1 MKSIKLRGVRTHNL
15 KNIDVD
21 IPRNKFTVITG
32 LSGSGKSSLA
42 FDTIYAEG
50 QRRYVESLSSYARQ
64 FLSMME
70 KPDVDYIE
78 GLSPAISIEQKSTS
92 HNPRSTVGTVTEIY
106 DYLRLLYARSGEA
119 RCPTHGNPLRAQTV
133 SQIVDKI
140 LSNTTGS
147 KWMLTAPVLRGK
159 KGEHHQLLSKLLSLG
174 FVRAVIDGEVSLLED
189 PPKLEMRKK
198 HDIDLVIDRFTIRND
213 MQLRLSE
220 SVETGLEYGEGIVK
234 IISLNTDGHAEVTFS
249 SKYSCPECG
258 FSAHDLEPSSFSFNS
273 PHGAC
278 LTCDGLGYLEYFDEE
293 LVVHDPSK
301 SLPAGAIF
309 GWDTRNSY
317 YLQIIKSLARHYKFD
332 INTPYENLPEKI
344 QDKILNGSDG
354 EPIEFSYMR
363 SNNKI
368 FKKKHTFEGVIPGMQ
383 RRLRESASQPL
394 RDEMNKFLSIKS
406 CQECLGSRLNIS
418 ARNVFFEGYTI
429 NQITEMPI
437 GQAIE
442 LFQEFDSAK
451 NDEVRKKI
459 INEILNRLGFM
470 GNIGL
475 SYLTLDRKA
484 DTLSGGEAQRIRLAS
499 QIGAGLVGVM
509 YVLDEPSI
517 GLHQRDNKRL
527 LDTLFKLRDL
537 GNTVIVVEHD
547 EEAIRSA
554 DHIID
559 IGPGAGIHGGS
570 VVAQGCVKDILKSK
584 NSETGKFLS
593 GTRGI
598 EASKIITD
606 VRNNKK
612 IKINGACGNN
622 LHSVN
627 LEIPVGALTCVTGV
641 SGSGK
646 STLINDTLYKIAAR
660 QLNGASVKPAAHKS
674 FSGLELLDKVVNI
687 DQSPIGRTPRSNP
700 ATYTGLFAPIRELF
714 AATSESR
721 SRGYLPGRFSFNVKG
736 GRCEQCQGDGL
747 VKVEMHFLPD
757 LYVECDSCKGKR
769 YNRETLDICY
779 KGFNINEI
787 LNMTVDEAIAVFE
800 PVPSVHR
807 KLELL
812 SDVGL
817 SYIKLGQSATTL
829 SGGEA
834 QRIKLAKELSRRSTG
849 STLYILDEPTTG
861 LHFHDIEQLLRVIQR
876 LKALGNT
883 IVIIEH
889 NLDVVKTAD
898 WIVDMGPEGGMGGGN
913 IVATGNPEDIANS
926 EGHTAHYLRQV
937 IENKI
942 AV

>member
-15 KNIDVD
+15 KNVDID

-106 DYLRLLYARSGEA
+106 DYIRLLFARSGEA
-119 RCPTHGNPLRAQTV
+119 RCPKHGNPLKAQTV
-133 SQIVDKI
+133 TQIVDKI
-140 LSNTTGS
+140 LTKSIGS

-159 KGEHHQLLSKLLSLG
+159 KGEHHQLLSKLQSLG
-174 FVRAVIDGEVSLLED
+174 FVRAIIDGEIVVLDD

-198 HDIDLVIDRFTIRND
+198 HDIDLIIDRFAIKND

-234 IISLNTDGHAEVTFS
+234 IVPLVDNNQDISTFS
-249 SKYSCPECG
+249 SKFSCPECG

-273 PHGAC
+273 PQGAC
-278 LTCDGLGYLEYFDEE
+278 LSCDGLGYLEYFDEE
-293 LVVHDPSK
+293 LVVGDPLK
-301 SLPAGAIF
+301 SLPSGAIF

-317 YLQIIKSLARHYKFD
+317 YSQIIKSLARHYKFD
-332 INTPYENLPEKI
+332 VNTPYIDIPEDI
-344 QDKILNGSDG
+344 QNKILRGSG
-354 EPIEFSYMR
+354 NESIEFSYLR
-363 SNNKI
+363 STGKI
-368 FKKKHTFEGVIPGMQ
+368 YKKKHTFEGVIPSMQ

-394 RDEMNKFLSIKS
+394 RDEMTKFLSVKPCI
-406 CQECLGSRLNIS
+406 ECNGSRLNIS
-418 ARNVFFEGYTI
+418 ARNVFFEGYSI
-429 NQITEMPI
+429 NQITEMSI
-437 GQAIE
+437 GQAVDI
-442 LFQEFDSAK
+442 FTEFDGQK
-451 NDEVRKKI
+451 NDEVRTKI

-470 GNIGL
+470 ANIGL
-475 SYLTLDRKA
+475 DYLTLDRKA

-527 LDTLFKLRDL
+527 LDTLFSLRDL

-554 DHIID
+554 DHVID
-559 IGPGAGIHGGS
+559 IGPGAGVHGGN
-570 VVAQGCVKDILKSK
+570 VVAQGSLKDILQSK
-584 NSETGKFLS
+584 DSETGKFLS
-593 GTRGI
+593 GIRSI
-598 EASKIITD
+598 DVPKSEID
-606 VRNNKK
+606 VRNNQK
-612 IKINGACGNN
+612 IEIKGAAGNN
-622 LHSVN
+622 LNSVD
-627 LEIPVGALTCVTGV
+627 LQIPLGSLTCVTGV

-646 STLINDTLYKIAAR
+646 STLINDTLYRIAAR
-660 QLNGASVKPAAHKS
+660 HLNGASVKPAKYDS
-674 FSGLELLDKVVNI
+674 FAGLELLDKVVNI

-700 ATYTGLFAPIRELF
+700 ATYTGLFGPIRDLF
-714 AATSESR
+714 AATKESR

-757 LYVECDSCKGKR
+757 LYVECESCKGKR
-769 YNRETLDICY
+769 YNRETLDIAY
-779 KGFNINEI
+779 KGFNIYEI
-787 LNMTVDEAIAVFE
+787 LKMTVDEAMPIFE
-800 PVPSVHR
+800 PVPSIYR

-812 SDVGL
+812 NDVGL

-861 LHFHDIEQLLRVIQR
+861 LHFHDIEQLLEVIQR
-876 LKALGNT
+876 LKKLGNT

-898 WIVDMGPEGGMGGGN
+898 WIVDLGPEGGKGGGN
-913 IVATGNPEDIANS
+913 IVATGSPREIINY
-926 EGHTAHYLRQV
+926 EGHTAYYLRQV

>member
-15 KNIDVD
+15 KNVDID

-106 DYLRLLYARSGEA
+106 DYIRLLFARSGES
-119 RCPTHGNPLRAQTV
+119 RCPTHGNPLKAQTV
-133 SQIVDKI
+133 TQIVDKI
-140 LSNTTGS
+140 LSKNIGS

-174 FVRAVIDGEVSLLED
+174 FVRAIIDGEVIVLDD

-198 HDIDLVIDRFTIRND
+198 HDIDLIIDRFVVKDN

-234 IISLNTDGHAEVTFS
+234 IVPLDKDDQNISTFS
-249 SKYSCPECG
+249 SKFSCPECG
-258 FSAHDLEPSSFSFNS
+258 FSAHELEPSSFSFNS
-273 PHGAC
+273 PQGAC
-278 LTCDGLGYLEYFDEE
+278 LSCDGLGYLEYFDEE
-293 LVVHDPSK
+293 LVVGDPSK

-317 YLQIIKSLARHYKFD
+317 YAQIIKSLAQHYKFD
-332 INTPYENLPEKI
+332 VNTPYENLPEEI
-344 QDKILNGSDG
+344 QNKILRGSAN
-354 EPIEFSYMR
+354 ESIEFSYMR
-363 SNNKI
+363 SNGKI
-368 FKKKHTFEGVIPGMQ
+368 YKKKHTFEGVIPSMQ
-383 RRLRESASQPL
+383 RRLRESTSQPL
-394 RDEMNKFLSIKS
+394 RDEMTKFLSVKP
-406 CQECLGSRLNIS
+406 CVDCNGSRLNIS
-418 ARNVFFEGYTI
+418 ARNVFFEEYSI

-437 GQAIE
+437 GQAVE
-442 LFQEFDSAK
+442 LFTKFNQQK

-459 INEILNRLGFM
+459 INEILDRLGFM
-470 GNIGL
+470 ANIGL
-475 SYLTLDRKA
+475 DYLTLDRKA

-527 LDTLFKLRDL
+527 LDTLFRLRDL

-554 DHIID
+554 DHVID
-559 IGPGAGIHGGS
+559 IGPGAGIHGGR
-570 VVAQGCVKDILKSK
+570 VVAEGSVKDILKSK
-584 NSETGKFLS
+584 DSETGKFLS
-593 GTRGI
+593 GIRSI
-598 EASKIITD
+598 EIPESTSD
-606 VRNNKK
+606 VRNNEW
-612 IKINGACGNN
+612 IEIRGAVGNN
-622 LHSVN
+622 LNSVD
-627 LEIPVGALTCVTGV
+627 LQIPIGSLTCVTGV

-646 STLINDTLYKIAAR
+646 STLINDTLYRIAAKH
-660 QLNGASVKPAAHKS
+660 LNGASIKPAKYDS
-674 FSGLELLDKVVNI
+674 FTGLELLDKVVNI

-700 ATYTGLFAPIRELF
+700 ATYTGLFGPIRDLF
-714 AATSESR
+714 AATKESR

-736 GRCEQCQGDGL
+736 GRCEQCQGDGM

-757 LYVECDSCKGKR
+757 LYVECESCNGKR
-769 YNRETLDICY
+769 YNRETLDIVY
-779 KGFNINEI
+779 KGFNIYEI
-787 LNMTVDEAIAVFE
+787 LKMTVDEAMSVFE
-800 PVPSVHR
+800 PVPSIYR

-812 SDVGL
+812 YDVGL

-861 LHFHDIEQLLRVIQR
+861 LHFHDIEQLLKVIQR
-876 LKALGNT
+876 LKQLGNT

-898 WIVDMGPEGGMGGGN
+898 WIVDMGPEGGQGGGN
-913 IVATGNPEDIANS
+913 IVATGSPSDIIDCK
-926 EGHTAHYLRQV
+926 GHTSYYLRQV